1 MDEVELD
8 QLEAKQDVLNL
19 TGMKAAEAGFGVGMG
34 LGFMNVDGVDTV

>member
-8 QLEAKQDVLNL
+8 QQEARQDVLSL

-34 LGFMNVDGVDTV
+34 IGFINVDGVDTL